1 MARIAIG
8 GFLHETNCFV
18 PGSTDWSQFAEPAD
32 RPGLSRGQEIMD
44 RVVPTIGRESRQP
57 FMEDGVRRPR

>member
-18 PGSTDWSQFAEPAD
+18 PGLTDWSQFAEPAD
-32 RPGLSRGQEIMD
+32 RPGLSRGREIME
-44 RVVPTIGRESRQP
+44 RVVPTSFAIGG
-57 FMEDGVRRPR
+57 FVGAIGK